1 MKLKNCSTHFVVKVA
16 NLGSENF
23 HYRKYDMAMI
33 PEKNTN
39 AGLPKYSVMI
49 RIIEKDGV
57 IYADSSWFLYTGF
70 HGHYMSVA
78 DEAVLAAMDH
88 DSKAYDFDKNDLIGS
103 HTYQGLYGN

>member
-1 MKLKNCSTHFVVKVA
+1 MKLKSCASHFVVKVA
-16 NLGSENF
+16 NRGFEDF
-23 HYRKYDMAMI
+23 HYRKYDIAMI

-39 AGLPKYSVMI
+39 SGMPKYSIMI
-49 RIIEKDGV
+49 RIIEKDGI
-57 IYADSSWFLYTGF
+57 IYADSSWFFYTGF

-88 DSKAYDFDKNDLIGS
+88 DAMIYDYDQKDVIGS